1 MKHSEVLGRYV
12 NTGERLPK
20 EQYDRLTPSL
30 KKSYFRI
37 RSVAGLEYWEFKII
51 NDHEK
56 IKYIEKKGEKLTNED
71 IIYLLDYSEN
81 KDDIATKIIEVKG
94 EKLNNYEV
102 ENLMTKKYFNID
114 VIYIKIIEKKGI
126 QLNNRHIKELIKYSK
141 NKDLIATKIIDVKG
155 EKLNDMELF
164 STIYYSDNVNDSVT
178 IKIIDVKGE
187 KLNNDDIRTLLK
199 YSENKELIKKTLLQN
214 GVDYKL
220 INDAIIKFN
229 NIDTSLIPD
238 NYQSMIQEIR
248 RIKEIMI

>member
-155 EKLNDMELF
+155 EKLNDM
-164 STIYYSDNVNDSVT
+164 
-178 IKIIDVKGE
+178 
-187 KLNNDDIRTLLK
+187 DIRTLLK